1 LLIICGIVCIGILNF
16 RFSYYTGSE
25 SLYPSQEYSRD
36 FEDFRDI
43 LSIEI
48 TYTAHNSEFVYR
60 FYKVTA
66 IDNVYYSNTGEKI
79 YPYVIHLLAD
89 SFTDFYE
96 SDYQYSYKNFFMADY
111 HPHFTVVVTL
121 ANGKVVTLKSDSSY
135 HCFIPWN
142 IEYDGRSYVQY
153 NGKIPSALLTLLA
166 KIDKEWASYDKEI
179 HWGCYP
185 AAVPEKYSE
194 ESLTFPVT
202 EYVLTPEE
210 ERGITH
216 ILWKVDFQNAVGR
229 PVYINGKV
237 FFITENQLVALD
249 AQTGEVLWEYIFEQ
263 GKKAP
268 SHMFQKNV
276 VIHDGTVY
284 VGAPSWMYSLDGE
297 TGNLLWK
304 YKTNTQY
311 TPLALAGDN
320 LIALTG
326 GVICLHKETGEILWE
341 ITDDTWNEKFYSDT
355 ILLEGLKE
363 GDSYHALIDA
373 KTGKTI
379 WKEPL
384 FEIKSPV
391 YHDGVLYFS
400 RITDGTFVSVEV
412 ETMEEWSYWY
422 GKTIVYFEVFED
434 RILLVLFDKEGK
446 FLDSLLVLDLNKST
460 LWKYTYPQK
469 VLWEFGYT
477 IDSSFCEGTL
487 FISREGGVIE
497 AFDAENG
504 EKQWETEVRGT
515 EMTSLDVY
523 EGRIYVSA
531 NDGRLYCLELETG
544 KISWVIVTENGL
556 VTFPEGALV
565 YVSPIEDGLLF
576 VATMEGILY
585 AVAG

>member
-1 LLIICGIVCIGILNF
+1 MLIICGIVFIGILNF
-16 RFSYYTGSE
+16 RFSSYTGSE

-89 SFTDFYE
+89 SFTDLYE
-96 SDYQYSYKNFFMADY
+96 SDYQYSYKNLSMADY

-142 IEYDGRSYVQY
+142 IEYDGKSYVQY
-153 NGKIPSALLTLLA
+153 NGKIPSVLFTLLA
-166 KIDKEWASYDKEI
+166 KIDTEWTSYDKEI
-179 HWGCYP
+179 RWGCYP

-194 ESLTFPVT
+194 KSLNFPVT
-202 EYVLTPEE
+202 EHVLTPEE

-216 ILWKVDFQNAVGR
+216 ILWEVDFQNAVGR
-229 PVYINGKV
+229 PVYTNGKV
-237 FFITENQLVALD
+237 FFIAENQLVALD

-268 SHMFQKNV
+268 SRMFQKNV
-276 VIHDGTVY
+276 VLHDGTVY
-284 VGAPSWMYSLDGE
+284 VGAPFWVYSLDGE

-304 YKTNTQY
+304 YKTNAQY
-311 TPLALAGDN
+311 VQLALAGDN

-373 KTGKTI
+373 KTGETI
-379 WKEPL
+379 WKENL
-384 FEIKSPV
+384 FEVKNPV

-400 RITDGTFVSVEV
+400 RVTDGTFVSVEV
-412 ETMEEWSYWY
+412 EPMEEWSYWY

-434 RILLVLFDKEGK
+434 RILLVLFDKEGQ

-460 LWKYTYPQK
+460 LWKYTYPQE

-477 IDSSFCEGTL
+477 IDSSLCEGTL

-515 EMTSLDVY
+515 EITSFDVY
-523 EGRIYVSA
+523 EENLYISA
-531 NDGRLYCLELETG
+531 NDGRLYCL
-544 KISWVIVTENGL
+544 KIESGEILWEIVTENGL
-556 VTFPEGALV
+556 VAFPKGACV
-565 YVSPIEDGLLF
+565 YVSPIEDGMIF
-576 VATMEGILY
+576 VATIGGHLY
-585 AVAG
+585 AVSV